1 MIIVDGDQDHLR
13 PRFIIGRGAMEVRHG
28 TGELGVLRFSQK
40 FWKIDADQGQRA
52 AAL

>member
-28 TGELGVLRFSQK
+28 TGELGVLRLFT
-40 FWKIDADQGQRA
+40 KI
-52 AAL
+52 LEN